1 MSEHECTDTEATNLG
16 VLLAQVMG
24 LTFVEYDLLWE
35 YARLVVVLGHEV
47 DRAIVYLKDCDGS
60 PEHAKGRLLLRA
72 AERALREA
80 GDIG

>member
-1 MSEHECTDTEATNLG
+1 MNDHECSDYKATDLA
-16 VLLAQVMG
+16 VLLAEATQLEAVD
-24 LTFVEYDLLWE
+24 YKPLWE
-35 YARLVVVLGHEV
+35 YALLVIALGHEV

-80 GDIG
+80 GDI